1 MPRYPKGTRKN
12 TNTSEKNNTRKEKLS
27 VKLNKCIEEKNKYK
41 DSRDPRQHMK
51 YLKLSQEI
59 MKIHN
64 DIENLDDT
72 KRLEESVI
80 EGIIEQFADNLD
92 VDVKNEIKSKLA
104 KMTYDKK
111 YRSCFSGKPSINL
124 YHQAVDKLSC
134 FIKYGD
140 KIE

>member
-1 MPRYPKGTRKN
+1 MPRLPKRTSKN
-12 TNTSEKNNTRKEKLS
+12 TNTSEKNTTRKEKLS
-27 VKLNKCIEEKNKYK
+27 IKIKKCIEEKNKYK

-59 MKIHN
+59 MRLDN
-64 DIENLDDT
+64 EIENLDDT
-72 KRLEESVI
+72 KCLDESVI
-80 EGIIEQFADNLD
+80 EDIIEQFANNLD
-92 VDVKNEIKSKLA
+92 IDVKNDIKSKLA

-111 YRSCFSGKPSINL
+111 YRSCFSGKPSVNL

>member
-1 MPRYPKGTRKN
+1 MARSSKGTRKN
-12 TNTSEKNNTRKEKLS
+12 TNTSEKNTTRKEKLS

-41 DSRDPRQHMK
+41 NSRDPRQHMK

-59 MKIHN
+59 MKIQN

-72 KRLEESVI
+72 KHLDESVV
-80 EGIIEQFADNLD
+80 EDIINQFADNLD
-92 VDVKNEIKSKLA
+92 VDVKNDIKSKLA

-111 YRSCFSGKPSINL
+111 YRSCFTGKPSINL